1 MVDEMFRDVEEAM
14 REDKLKNF
22 WRKWRFLIIG
32 SLVAIVVFVVGNEF
46 YKGERDKQLQARSAQ
61 WQAVLA
67 SPEAEQA
74 QRIDEFIAQD
84 NDDYAI
90 FALLYQA
97 RAKSDSNKDDALALY
112 NKIIS
117 DAKPIYS
124 GLARIEAAVIHLSDK
139 NYGEAGQILEP
150 LLQPDM
156 PFRDVALYYA
166 AIAALYQQNYPTAQ
180 ALTQTIIDS
189 PEFSVDLRDLA
200 QEIYDR
206 AILQAAQ

>member
-14 REDKLKNF
+14 REDKLKSF
-22 WRKWRFLIIG
+22 WRKWRFVIIG
-32 SLVAIVVFVVGNEF
+32 SLLAIVVFVIGNEF
-46 YKGERDKQLQARSAQ
+46 YKGKRDKQLKARSAQ

-67 SPEAEQA
+67 TPESERVQKM
-74 QRIDEFIAQD
+74 DEFIAQES
-84 NDDYAI
+84 DDYAI

-112 NKIIS
+112 NKVIS
-117 DAKPIYS
+117 DGKPIYS
-124 GLARIEAAVIHLSDK
+124 GLARIEAAVIHMGDK
-139 NYGEAGQILEP
+139 NYGEAGQMLEP

-180 ALTQTIIDS
+180 ALTQSIIDN
-189 PEFSVDLRDLA
+189 PEFSIDLRDLA
-200 QEIYDR
+200 REINDR
-206 AILQAAQ
+206 ALLQSGQ